1 MSFGFFALMLL
12 VLPLS
17 IEALPHDLTSLAD
30 ASALKERRADQIIIL
45 CLIFSLLVYCIIF
58 PVLAIIIGYH
68 GKLPSRPSNRRAPP
82 KISGSVPSQVSAP
95 PLPQYVGAAAP
106 LPPAAPEV
114 AASAPIPS
122 PPPITTER
130 LPSVVLYPCTNA
142 EEPPILS
149 LRPSMSDSVNT
160 ASQHS
165 LAISENLSE
174 SWSDTET
181 VVAEVIPRLR
191 RGL

>member
-45 CLIFSLLVYCIIF
+45 CLIFSLLVYCIVF
-58 PVLAIIIGYH
+58 PVLAIIIGHH

-95 PLPQYVGAAAP
+95 TLSQYVVAAAP

-114 AASAPIPS
+114 AVSA
-122 PPPITTER
+122 PITTER

-142 EEPPILS
+142 EEPPLLS

-160 ASQHS
+160 ASQQS
-165 LAISENLSE
+165 LAISENFSE
-174 SWSDTET
+174 SWSDAET

-191 RGL
+191 RGLN